1 MPPKTKLADAL
12 RVLGLTAGAS
22 LDEAK
27 VAYRRLALRWHP
39 DKCSAPDAAERFLEI
54 QDAFAAVTQSTG
66 LDAEAEAL
74 LRDPLAD
81 LLGANWARGFADG
94 TLDRTLPESAARPLH
109 RRPRRRRPA
118 GGAGRARAGRRSRGA
133 AADAGASSI
142 GGGEGGLGDLAAL
155 GGDFAALGALP
166 AVPGDGAANPFKEFF
181 DSMPEEQRGPMM
193 ALFEKTF
200 PAFLAQEMEEQQMQ
214 AENELFRHAVAKGAL
229 GGGSGASGRGAP
241 SAAAR
246 EEAEALNADAV
257 AAFGEG
263 RYRAAV
269 EALSGAIRLDPN
281 NAAFYGNRSLARER
295 AGQCEEALEDA
306 ESALKCDPAYVAGY
320 ERKGRALLGLEA
332 YADAEAAFRRGLV
345 LDADHG
351 GCADGRDEAARAG
364 AQHKLDILRTGSQV
378 LDIDPT
384 TLAAAPPRVVRCAG
398 SS

>member
-1 MPPKTKLADAL
+1 MPPKTRLADAL

-39 DKCSAPDAAERFLEI
+39 DKCVAPDAAERFLEI

-94 TLDRTLPESAARPLH
+94 TLDPNAAFESARGRAL
-109 RRPRRRRPA
+109 A
-118 GGAGRARAGRRSRGA
+118 DLGGADPLA
-133 AADAGASSI
+133 AAAAELGLDDDPEELRRMLELSSI
-142 GGGEGGLGDLAAL
+142 GGGAGGLGDLAAL

-166 AVPGDGAANPFKEFF
+166 DVPGNGAANPFKEFF
-181 DSMPEEQRGPMM
+181 DSMPEDQRGPMM

-281 NAAFYGNRSLARER
+281 NAAFYGNRSLAREH

-332 YADAEAAFRRGLV
+332 YAEAEAAFRRGLV
-345 LDADHG
+345 LDADHA

-384 TLAAAPPRVVRCAG
+384 TLAAAPPPIRSLR
-398 SS
+398 